1 MAKFCDKCGA
11 ELKNENVKFCDKCG
25 AKVKFTSNTQNN
37 STTPIMPLNVEQK
50 SMGIALLI
58 SFFLNGLGIAYAGN
72 VAKGVGYFVG
82 SIIIIF
88 FLALIFRGWFISLIA
103 LIIWIMGLFLTYQEV
118 NEYNLKQRMMIQFYN
133 N

>member
-11 ELKNENVKFCDKCG
+11 ELRNENVKFCDKCG
-25 AKVKFTSNTQNN
+25 AKVKFISNTQSN
-37 STTPIMPLNVEQK
+37 STTPNMPINVEEK
-50 SMGIALLI
+50 SMGIAILI
-58 SFFLNGLGIAYAGN
+58 SFFLYGLGIAYAGN

-88 FLALIFRGWFISLIA
+88 FLALIFKSWILSLINI
-103 LIIWIMGLFLTYQEV
+103 IIWIMGLFLTYQEV
-118 NEYNLKQRMMIQFYN
+118 NEYNLKQRIMSQFPN